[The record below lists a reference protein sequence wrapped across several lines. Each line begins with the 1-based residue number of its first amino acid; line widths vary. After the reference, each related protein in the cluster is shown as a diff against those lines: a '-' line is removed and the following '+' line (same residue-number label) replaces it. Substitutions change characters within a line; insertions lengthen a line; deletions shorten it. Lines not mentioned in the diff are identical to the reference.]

1 MFMRR
6 DDSRMQKTDLK
17 YQYITLNHGLAVFY
31 TPGAGFLK
39 KKFMSTS
46 DLKHGKFYKF
56 EQI

>member
-1 MFMRR
+1 
-6 DDSRMQKTDLK
+6 MQKTDLK